1 MSHHASGPNFGFPR
15 GDPRLDMTDLYA
27 FTKPGD
33 PSKSIIV
40 FNVHP
45 SFRLDSPESTTAE
58 PFAPGALYE
67 IKIDTNGDA
76 IADICYSVQ
85 FASSEDGKQ
94 VATVRRIQGARA
106 AGVGED
112 GEVIIERAPV
122 SVGREA
128 SVTKAG

>member
-15 GDPRLDMTDLYA
+15 GDPRLDMTDLYV

-40 FNVHP
+40 FIVHP
-45 SFRLDSPESTTAE
+45 SFRLDSPEPTTSE
-58 PFAPGALYE
+58 PFKPGALYE
-67 IKIDTNGDA
+67 FKIDTNGDA

-94 VATVRRIQGARA
+94 TATVRRLEGKQA
-106 AGVGED
+106 AGMGEQ
-112 GEVIIERAPV
+112 GEVIV
-122 SVGREA
+122 QQA
-128 SVTKAG
+128 SVS